1 MHSFERSIIYRCYVS
16 RRLGGEQ
23 YISRRFCVFSTSHA
37 AGAIQVERPRF
48 ELACNFA
55 DGRTRARCSDPTRKS
70 SRAGLIAHANPFGG
84 ASGVDA
90 ARVPMRRIR
99 REKRGPILLSDLGS
113 PLRSEVIDRSL
124 WMAKRRDRGM
134 TGYGPRGC
142 RVRTTLLRC
151 RVIS

>member
-1 MHSFERSIIYRCYVS
+1 MCILSRDESFIVIIFH
-16 RRLGGEQ
+16 GGMENN
-23 YISRRFCVFSTSHA
+23 ISRRFCVLSTSHA

-70 SRAGLIAHANPFGG
+70 NRAALIAHANPSGG

-90 ARVPMRRIR
+90 MRVPMWRIH
-99 REKRGPILLSDLGS
+99 RETGPILLSDLGS

-124 WMAKRRDRGM
+124 WIARRRDRRM

>member
-1 MHSFERSIIYRCYVS
+1 MD
-16 RRLGGEQ
+16 
-23 YISRRFCVFSTSHA
+23 A
-37 AGAIQVERPRF
+37 
-48 ELACNFA
+48 
-55 DGRTRARCSDPTRKS
+55 
-70 SRAGLIAHANPFGG
+70 LIAHANNPSGG
-84 ASGVDA
+84 AQRDISTSEM
-90 ARVPMRRIR
+90 RVPMTME
-99 REKRGPILLSDLGS
+99 RESDEKTGPNSIVSDLGS